1 MDRRAFIGTLAGAL
15 LAGEA
20 QERAKV
26 PRVGVLGPGSASE
39 MLTVQREPFEQ
50 GLRELGWKPDVN
62 VLLEYRYG
70 GESPTQL
77 GKLAAELVGL
87 GVDVLV
93 ARGPVAIRAAREAT
107 STIPIVMA
115 TTADPERWGF
125 IKSLARPG
133 GTITGIAN
141 QTWELDGKRLELLKE
156 VLPHVTRVAVLANAR
171 NKNQFPAIRGAAQS
185 VGLHARLF
193 EVTRPEEI
201 GGAFELIEKAEV
213 GALLV
218 ATDIQVLEPS
228 RARIVAMAARHR
240 LPAVYP
246 WRFYVDIGGLMSYA
260 TNPDDFDPLF
270 AAMTSR
276 DRPESLLVLA
286 DTVTVANRQRT
297 VEFAA
302 RSRVPAIY
310 EARVFVDAGGLM
322 SYGVDN
328 SDHYRRAVVY
338 IDKILKGAKPADLP
352 VEQPTK
358 FELVINLK
366 TAKALG
372 LTIPPSLL
380 QRADQV
386 IE

>member
-1 MDRRAFIGTLAGAL
+1 MFTSAL
-15 LAGEA
+15 LAAPLAVEA

-26 PRVGVLGPGSASE
+26 PRVGVLGPGSANE
-39 MLTVQREPFEQ
+39 MLAVQREPFEE
-50 GLRELGWKPDVN
+50 GLRELGWKPGVN
-62 VLLEYRYG
+62 VFLEYRYG
-70 GESPTQL
+70 GESATQL
-77 GKLAAELVGL
+77 GKLAVELVGL

-93 ARGPVAIRAAREAT
+93 ARGPVAIRAARETT

-125 IKSLARPG
+125 VKSLARPG

-156 VLPHVTRVAVLANAR
+156 MLPRLSRVAVLASAR
-171 NKNQFPAIRGAAQS
+171 NKNQFPAIRDAAQS
-185 VGLHARLF
+185 AGLHARVF

-201 GGAFELIEKAEV
+201 GGAFELIEKASV

-228 RARIVAMAARHR
+228 RARIVALAARHR
-240 LPAVYP
+240 LPAIYP

-260 TNPDDFDPLF
+260 TNL
-270 AAMTSR
+270 R
-276 DRPESLLVLA
+276 ELHR
-286 DTVTVANRQRT
+286 
-297 VEFAA
+297 
-302 RSRVPAIY
+302 RSAT
-310 EARVFVDAGGLM
+310 FVD
-322 SYGVDN
+322 
-328 SDHYRRAVVY
+328 R
-338 IDKILKGAKPADLP
+338 ILKGPKPGDLP

>member
-1 MDRRAFIGTLAGAL
+1 MDRRTFISGITLAV
-15 LAGEA
+15 LAAPLAAEA

-26 PRVGVLGPGSASE
+26 PRVGVLGPGNASE

-50 GLRELGWKPDVN
+50 GLRELGWKPGVN

-77 GKLAAELVGL
+77 GKLAAELVTL

-125 IKSLARPG
+125 VKSLARPG

-141 QTWELDGKRLELLKE
+141 QTWELDGKRLELLKKM
-156 VLPHVTRVAVLANAR
+156 LPHLTRVAVLANPR
-171 NKNQFPAIRGAAQS
+171 NKDEFPAIRGAAQS
-185 VGLHARLF
+185 VGLHARVF
-193 EVTRPEEI
+193 EVTRTEEI
-201 GGAFELIEKAEV
+201 GGAFELIEKAQV

-240 LPAVYP
+240 QPAMYP

-260 TNPDDFDPLF
+260 TNL
-270 AAMTSR
+270 R
-276 DRPESLLVLA
+276 ELHR
-286 DTVTVANRQRT
+286 
-297 VEFAA
+297 
-302 RSRVPAIY
+302 RSAT
-310 EARVFVDAGGLM
+310 FVD
-322 SYGVDN
+322 
-328 SDHYRRAVVY
+328 R
-338 IDKILKGAKPADLP
+338 ILKGAKPSDLP

-366 TAKALG
+366 TAKGLG
-372 LTIPPSLL
+372 LTIPQPLL
-380 QRADQV
+380 LRADQV